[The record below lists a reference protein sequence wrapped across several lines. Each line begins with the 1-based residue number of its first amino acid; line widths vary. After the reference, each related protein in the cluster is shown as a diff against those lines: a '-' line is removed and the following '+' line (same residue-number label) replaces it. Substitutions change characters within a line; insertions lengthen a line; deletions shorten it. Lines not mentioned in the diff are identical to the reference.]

1 MDAGVYQ
8 QTRNVELA
16 TAMRQY
22 KETKDGYERL
32 VRRALLDPDPASKAQ
47 YIQGIL
53 AENQRLTNIVQQLI
67 QMYQDGQAEIGGGNT
82 IQELEE
88 DINRYRKHFIEM
100 QAMYDTN
107 LKFQKLLSTA
117 QTSTT
122 TAKTYYIGYIVSVLV
137 LVIGLLMS
145 FFFIGQAPSL
155 ADTVVSAIETPA
167 PDVTSEAT
175 EALSGASEAVSGV
188 GEALSGASEA
198 VSGATEA
205 ASESASQAIEAVKS
219 GLGNIT
225 INIQGGFRK
234 LFGRK

>member
-1 MDAGVYQ
+1 MDAGVFQ

-32 VRRALLDPDPASKAQ
+32 VRRALMDPDPASKAQ
-47 YIQGIL
+47 YTQGIL

-67 QMYQDGQAEIGGGNT
+67 QMYQDGQAEVGGNT
-82 IQELEE
+82 IQELE
-88 DINRYRKHFIEM
+88 DDVQKYRKHFLEM
-100 QAMYDTN
+100 QATNDAN
-107 LKFQKLLSTA
+107 LKFQKMLSSA
-117 QTSTT
+117 QSSTT
-122 TAKTYYIGYIVSVLV
+122 AAKTYYIGYIVAVLV

-167 PDVTSEAT
+167 PDMTSEA
-175 EALSGASEAVSGV
+175 A
-188 GEALSGASEA
+188 EA

-205 ASESASQAIEAVKS
+205 ATEAVGEAVSGATESANQAIEAVKS
-219 GLGNIT
+219 GLGNVT

-234 LFGRK
+234 LFGRR